1 MRDEPTGAQLLD
13 TARMLLRD
21 ELLPAL
27 PAERKHSALMIA
39 NAMSIAMRQLHN
51 GDGGDREEFESL
63 NTLLFGD
70 GRQAPPASGGELR
83 GQLKELNRELSRRI
97 RGGEADAGAWGEAA
111 RLHVGQV
118 IRAKLMESNP
128 KYLGGRGG

>member
-1 MRDEPTGAQLLD
+1 MRDAPTGEQLLD

-21 ELLPAL
+21 ELLPVL

-63 NTLLFGD
+63 NALLFGN
-70 GRQAPPASGGELR
+70 GARALPASGSELR

-97 RGGEADAGAWGEAA
+97 REGKADAGEWREAA
-111 RLHVGQV
+111 RLHVDKV

-128 KYLGGRGG
+128 KYLGGQGG